1 MNVRRDIRFR
11 VYVAFSCIC
20 LLGLAIVIK
29 AALIQIKDGPEL
41 RARAQDMSL
50 RTDTIFAERGNIYT
64 EDGTMLC
71 STIPQ
76 FDVHIDFTVIK
87 KDTFYKHLDTLS
99 RKLSD
104 LFRNATAAQ
113 YKAELTKAYKDSTR
127 YFELGTK
134 IPYDKYLQLRSFPI
148 FNKGQRRGGMIVDI
162 RNTRDNPYDIL
173 ALQTVGKY
181 QPAIWRDKKL
191 VRNVKGLEAMYDSL
205 LSGQNGWCMKQRI
218 AASKWA
224 TVEGSRIEAQNG
236 KDIVT
241 TLDISIQNVA
251 EHALKDALEQY
262 HCWNGTC
269 VVMEVATGKIRAMA
283 NLGTDKDK
291 DGPYTEDQ
299 NYALVLAEPGSTFKI
314 VTLLSLLKDGYIN
327 VEDNVN
333 CNGGQKQFAH
343 RVMHDSHHGLG
354 VMPIKKAYA
363 QSSNVGMA
371 TLAYEHYYKEPEKFT
386 RHIKELHLNSKT
398 GIDLFGEHKAI
409 LTEPH
414 EKNLWN
420 AATLPWLA
428 TGYGVMITPL
438 HTCMM
443 YNAVANGGKMMR
455 PYLVSSV
462 REYGKEVMH
471 FEPTVLE
478 EQIASKEVIAQ
489 LKKCTEE
496 VVLSGTGKHI
506 QSPYYTIAGKTGTAQ
521 VCDKGIPYSA
531 GVYQGS
537 FVGYFPADN
546 PKYTMIV
553 VIRTKPHSHSYYGGT
568 IAAPVFR
575 MVADKIF
582 ANGQGTWKGGP
593 VDSFSKSG
601 KPALIAKATTVF
613 NQQTL
618 LNAMKKPF
626 SGNFSKGSIALVKT
640 DSSNKIQVNTKPIV
654 QNIIPD
660 VVGMS
665 LKDAVYVLERQGLH
679 VRIMGSGSIQA
690 QSIPAGTIATKGQTI
705 IIQLS

>member
-1 MNVRRDIRFR
+1 LNVRRDIRFR

-20 LLGLAIVIK
+20 LLGLAIIIK
-29 AALIQIKDGPEL
+29 AAMIQIKDGPTL

-50 RTDTIFAERGNIYT
+50 RTDTLFAERGNIYT

-87 KDTFYKHLDTLS
+87 KDTFYKHVDTLS
-99 RKLSD
+99 RKLAG
-104 LFRNATAAQ
+104 LFKDATAAQ
-113 YKAELTKAYKDSTR
+113 YKSELVKAYKDSTR
-127 YFELGTK
+127 YFELGKK
-134 IPYDKYLQLRSFPI
+134 IPYDQFLQLRSFPI
-148 FNKGQRRGGMIVDI
+148 FNKGQRRGGLIVDT

-191 VRNVKGLEAMYDSL
+191 VKNVKGLEAMYDSL
-205 LSGQNGWCMKQRI
+205 LSGENGWCMKQRI

-224 TVEGSRIEAQNG
+224 TVEGSTIEAQNG

-269 VVMEVATGKIRAMA
+269 IVMEVATGKIRAMA

-291 DGPYTEDQ
+291 NGPYTEDQ

-314 VTLLSLLKDGYIN
+314 VTLLSLLKDGLIN

-333 CNGGQKQFAH
+333 CNGGQRQFAH

-354 VMPIKKAYA
+354 VMAIKKAYA

-371 TLAYEHYYKEPEKFT
+371 TLAYEHYYKSPEKFT
-386 RHIKELHLNSKT
+386 KHIKDLHLNSKT

-414 EKNLWN
+414 EKRLWN

-428 TGYGVMITPL
+428 TGYGVMISPL

-443 YNAVANGGKMMR
+443 YNAVANGGKMMK

-462 REYGKEVMH
+462 REYGNEVMH

-478 EQIASKEVIAQ
+478 EHIADKSVIDQ

-496 VVLSGTGKHI
+496 VVLTGTGKHI
-506 QSPYYTIAGKTGTAQ
+506 QSPYYSIAGKTGTAQ

-582 ANGQGTWKGGP
+582 ANGQGSWKGGA
-593 VDSFSKSG
+593 VDSLTKQG
-601 KPALIAKATTVF
+601 KANVVAKASTTF
-613 NQQTL
+613 NQMTL
-618 LNAMKKPF
+618 LNALKRPMNNKF
-626 SGNFSKGSIALVKT
+626 SSGAITEIRMDSTNKLVATEKLL
-640 DSSNKIQVNTKPIV
+640 V
-654 QNIIPD
+654 QNVVPN

-665 LKDAVYVLERQGLH
+665 LKDAVYVLEKQGLR
-679 VRIMGSGSIQA
+679 VRIYGNGSIQS
-690 QSIPAGTIATKGQTI
+690 QSIAPGSIAGKGQTI

>member
-1 MNVRRDIRFR
+1 MNVKRDIRFR
-11 VYVAFSCIC
+11 VYMAFSGIC
-20 LLGLAIVIK
+20 LLGFAIIFK
-29 AALIQIKDGPEL
+29 AAMIQVKDGPKL
-41 RARAQDMSL
+41 RAQAQEMSL
-50 RTDTIFAERGNIYT
+50 RTDTLYAERGNIYT

-87 KDTFYKHLDTLS
+87 KDTFYKHIDTLS
-99 RKLSD
+99 KKLSN
-104 LFRNATAAQ
+104 LFRDATTAQ
-113 YKAELTKAYKDSTR
+113 YKANLVKAYKDSAR
-127 YFELGTK
+127 YYELGTK
-134 IPYDKYLQLRSFPI
+134 IPYDKYFTLRSFPI
-148 FNKGQRRGGMIVDI
+148 FNKGQRRGGLIVDT

-191 VRNVKGLEAMYDSL
+191 VKNVKGLEAMYDSM
-205 LSGQNGWCMKQRI
+205 LSGQNGWRMNKRI

-224 TVEGSRIEAQNG
+224 TVEGSRVEPQNG

-251 EHALKDALEQY
+251 EHALMDALAQY
-262 HCWNGTC
+262 KCWNGTC

-283 NLGTDKDK
+283 NLGAQE
-291 DGPYTEDQ
+291 DGTYTEDQ
-299 NYALVLAEPGSTFKI
+299 NYALKLAEPGSTFKL
-314 VTLLSLLKDGYIN
+314 VTLLSLLRDGYIN

-333 CNGGQKQFAH
+333 CYGGQRQFAH

-363 QSSNVGMA
+363 QSSNVAMA
-371 TLAYEHYYKEPEKFT
+371 SLAYEHYYNDPKKFT
-386 RHIKELHLNSKT
+386 QHIKDLHLNSKT
-398 GIDLFGEHKAI
+398 GIDLFGEQKANVI
-409 LTEPH
+409 EPH

-420 AATLPWLA
+420 ASTLPWLA

-438 HTCMM
+438 HTCMI
-443 YNAVANGGKMMR
+443 YNAVANGGKMMK

-462 REYGKEVMH
+462 REYGKEIVR

-478 EQIASKEVIAQ
+478 EQIANKDAIAQ

-496 VVLSGTGKHI
+496 VVLSGTGRHI
-506 QSPYYTIAGKTGTAQ
+506 QSPYYSIAGKTGTAQ
-521 VCDKGIPYSA
+521 VWDKGIPYSA
-531 GVYQGS
+531 KVYQGS

-546 PKYTMIV
+546 PKYTMV
-553 VIRTKPHSHSYYGGT
+553 VVVRTKPHSNSYYGGT

-582 ANGQGTWKGGP
+582 ANGQGSWKGGA
-593 VDSFSKSG
+593 VDSFSKNG
-601 KPALIAKATTVF
+601 KPNFTAKASTLF
-613 NQQTL
+613 NQKTL
-618 LNAMKKPF
+618 LNAMKAPMNPKF
-626 SGNFSKGSIALVKT
+626 SAGAITQIKT
-640 DSSNKIQVNTKPIV
+640 DSNNKIVALQKGIV
-654 QNIIPD
+654 ENIVPD

-665 LKDAVYVLERQGLH
+665 LKDAVYVLEKQGLH
-679 VRIMGSGSIQA
+679 VRISGSGSIQS
-690 QSIPAGTIATKGQTI
+690 QSIAPGTFAKKGQTI

>member
-1 MNVRRDIRFR
+1 M
-11 VYVAFSCIC
+11 
-20 LLGLAIVIK
+20 
-29 AALIQIKDGPEL
+29 IQIKDGPKL
-41 RARAQDMSL
+41 RAQAQEMSV
-50 RTDTIFAERGNIYT
+50 RTDTLFAERGNIYT

-76 FDVHIDFTVIK
+76 FDVHIDFTVVQ
-87 KDTFYKHLDTLS
+87 KDTFYTHIDSLS
-99 RKLSD
+99 KKLSD
-104 LFRNATAAQ
+104 LFRDASTAQ
-113 YKAELTKAYKDSTR
+113 YKEKLVQAFKDSSK

-134 IPYDKYLQLRSFPI
+134 ISYDKYFALRNFPI
-148 FNKGQRRGGMIVDI
+148 LKKGQRKGGLIVDT

-173 ALQTVGKY
+173 ALQTVGRY

-191 VRNVKGLEAMYDSL
+191 VKNVKGLEAMYDSL
-205 LSGQNGWCMKQRI
+205 LSGSNGWCLKQRI

-224 TVEGSRIEAQNG
+224 TMDGTRTEPQNG

-251 EHALKDALEQY
+251 EHALMDALKQY
-262 HCWNGTC
+262 NCWNGTC
-269 VVMEVATGKIRAMA
+269 VVMEVSTGKIRAMA
-283 NLGTDKDK
+283 NLGAQE
-291 DGPYTEDQ
+291 DGSYYEDQ
-299 NYALVLAEPGSTFKI
+299 NYALKLAEPGSTFKI
-314 VTLLSLLKDGYIN
+314 VTLLSLLKDGLIN
-327 VEDNVN
+327 VEDDVN
-333 CNGGQKQFAH
+333 CCGGQRQFGS
-343 RVMHDSHHGLG
+343 RVMHDSHSGLG
-354 VMPIKKAYA
+354 VMSIKKAYA

-371 TLAYEHYYKEPEKFT
+371 SLAYQFYYSNPEKFT
-386 RHIKELHLNSKT
+386 KHIKELHLNAKT
-398 GIDLFGEHKAI
+398 GIDLNGESKAI

-414 EKNLWN
+414 EKDLWN
-420 AATLPWLA
+420 SSTLPWLA

-443 YNAVANGGKMMR
+443 YNAIANGGKMMK
-455 PYLVSSV
+455 PYLVSSAL
-462 REYGKEVMH
+462 EYGKEVIH

-478 EQIASKEVIAQ
+478 EKIADKLVIDQ

-521 VCDKGIPYSA
+521 VWDKGIPYSA

-546 PKYTMIV
+546 PKYTMVV
-553 VIRTKPHSHSYYGGT
+553 VIRTKPHSNSYYGGT

-582 ANGQGTWKGGP
+582 ANGEGSWKGGMI
-593 VDSFSKSG
+593 DSISKNS
-601 KPALIAKATTVF
+601 KPSLVAKATTIY

-618 LNAMKKPF
+618 LDAFKRPLSIKKDI
-626 SGNFSKGSIALVKT
+626 GAIAQIKL
-640 DSSNKIQVNTKPIV
+640 DSSNNIV
-654 QNIIPD
+654 VQSKSISENIVPD

-665 LKDAVYVLERQGLH
+665 LKDAVYILEKQGLR
-679 VRIMGSGSIQA
+679 VRIYGSGLIQS
-690 QSIPAGTIATKGQTI
+690 QSILPGTLTRKGQI
-705 IIQLS
+705 IIVQLS

>member
-1 MNVRRDIRFR
+1 MNVKRDIRFR
-11 VYVAFSCIC
+11 VYMAFSGIC
-20 LLGLAIVIK
+20 LLGFFIIIK
-29 AALIQIKDGPEL
+29 AAMIQVKEGPEL
-41 RARAQDMSL
+41 RAKAQEMSL
-50 RTDTIFAERGNIYT
+50 RTDTLFAERGNIYT

-76 FDVHIDFTVIK
+76 FDVHIDFSVIK
-87 KDTFYKHLDTLS
+87 KDTFYKHIDTLS
-99 RKLSD
+99 KKLSD
-104 LFRNATAAQ
+104 LFRDATTAQ
-113 YKAELTKAYKDSTR
+113 YKSELTKAFKDTVR
-127 YFELGTK
+127 YFELGIK
-134 IPYDKYLQLRSFPI
+134 IPYDKYFALRSFPI
-148 FNKGQRRGGMIVDI
+148 FNKGQRRGGLIVDT

-191 VRNVKGLEAMYDSL
+191 VKNVKGLEAMYDSL
-205 LSGQNGWCMKQRI
+205 LSGENGWRMNQRI

-224 TVEGSRIEAQNG
+224 TVEGSRVEPQNG

-251 EHALKDALEQY
+251 EHALMDALSQY
-262 HCWNGTC
+262 NCWNGTC

-283 NLGTDKDK
+283 NLGAQE
-291 DGPYTEDQ
+291 DGSYTEDQ
-299 NYALVLAEPGSTFKI
+299 NYALKLAEPGSTFKL

-333 CNGGQKQFAH
+333 CYGGQRQFAH
-343 RVMHDSHHGLG
+343 RIMHDSHHGLG

-363 QSSNVGMA
+363 QSSNVAMA
-371 TLAYEHYYKEPEKFT
+371 SLAYEYYYKDPQKFIK
-386 RHIKELHLNSKT
+386 HIKELHLNNKT
-398 GIDLFGEHKAI
+398 GIDLFGEQKANVI
-409 LTEPH
+409 EPH

-420 AATLPWLA
+420 ASTLPWLA

-443 YNAVANGGKMMR
+443 YNAIANGGKMMK

-462 REYGKEVMH
+462 REYGKDIIK

-478 EQIASKEVIAQ
+478 DQVASSEVIAQ

-496 VVLSGTGKHI
+496 VVLTGTGKHI
-506 QSPYYTIAGKTGTAQ
+506 QSPNYSIAGKTGTAQ
-521 VCDKGIPYSA
+521 VWDKGIPYSA
-531 GVYQGS
+531 KVYQGS

-546 PKYTMIV
+546 PKYTMV
-553 VIRTKPHSHSYYGGT
+553 VVVRTKPHSNSYYGGT

-582 ANGQGTWKGGP
+582 ANGQGSWKGGP
-593 VDSFSKSG
+593 VDSLSKRG
-601 KPALIAKATTVF
+601 KASIVAKSSTLY
-613 NQQTL
+613 NQKTL
-618 LNAMKKPF
+618 LNIMKRPF
-626 SGNFSKGSIALVKT
+626 SPNYSNSSIVQIKT
-640 DSSNKIQVNTKPIV
+640 DSNDKIIANQKNIA
-654 QNIIPD
+654 QNIVPD

-665 LKDAVYVLERQGLH
+665 LKDAVYMLEKQGMK
-679 VRIMGSGSIQA
+679 VRINGSGAIQS
-690 QSIPAGTIATKGQTI
+690 QSIAPGTMARKGQII